1 MFNFSFAFF
10 RYLFSRQ
17 EQAST
22 ELTDAYGELAN
33 AQNRAERAE
42 ELLGYCNTRNDNL
55 VALIKDLREN
65 QAPVVDI
72 PVLALA
78 SKTVVW
84 QTLTE
89 WGDDG
94 IVKAYM
100 SDEEYGLTSI
110 EEMSAFLK
118 EDCTNEYVYGN
129 SYDCDDFSYRLMGN
143 LSVPGACKL
152 AVGIIWVIKENGEC
166 HALNCFI
173 DDMCEA
179 YMIEPQTDA
188 IFSKPSG
195 WRVVVIMM

>member
-1 MFNFSFAFF
+1 MFRFL

-17 EQAST
+17 EQVFI
-22 ELTDAYGELAN
+22 ELRDAY
-33 AQNRAERAE
+33 NRAEQAE
-42 ELLGYCNTRNDNL
+42 KLLGYCNTRNDSL

-65 QAPVVDI
+65 QAPEVDI

-89 WGDDG
+89 WGEDG
-94 IVKAYM
+94 VVKAYM

-118 EDCTNEYVYGN
+118 EDRTNEYVYGN

-143 LSVPGACKL
+143 LSVPGAGKL

-179 YMIEPQTDA
+179 YMIEPQNDL
-188 IFSKPSG
+188 IFSKPFG